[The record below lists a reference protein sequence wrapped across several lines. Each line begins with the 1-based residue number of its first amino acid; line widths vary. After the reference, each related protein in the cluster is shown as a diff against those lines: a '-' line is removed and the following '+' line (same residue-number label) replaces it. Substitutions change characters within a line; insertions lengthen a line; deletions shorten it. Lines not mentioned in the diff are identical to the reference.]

1 MIAKRLFSASQSSR
15 VQVDAGEASQDQSAD
30 VPSKSKVQMGQCDI
44 CGEAMEAIRLI
55 KTLPCNHHFH
65 FDCIDRFHRQKLL
78 EKNLDLPCSTC
89 GVASNKSIA
98 AVMEERRKKKEEE
111 EAVELARQAQ
121 QRAREHRE
129 QRESTRPNGS
139 LAALAAASRET
150 GALSQFDAMDGADER
165 ESKRVR
171 QESSESKQ
179 NPVDGV
185 TDFKKGQR
193 DFTPKSDTGTAICA
207 DFSSKEKEYTNGVIA
222 PNRWR
227 SHQGQ
232 LTGELVRIPDVDS
245 GYPKSVYP
253 TKWEDGQALP
263 KSVES
268 FAIGDG
274 FPDQNEFKMKFGV
287 IIPSTNTTVEYDF
300 WNMVM
305 SNRDECKAG
314 FQKGIG
320 FHTSGILIDSPK
332 LATDEDMLNFLAMF
346 RKQLF
351 TTVDRLMTAEPQ
363 YIIMGMSLETF
374 FGGWEG
380 NKELKGELSQRTGLN
395 IATGAEACKASLNK
409 FGAKRIT
416 VLTPYQEIGDRNVVK
431 FFSEIGFEVVRI
443 AGLKCGS
450 ATDIAHVPEAWC
462 EKVIRENLCV
472 PVDAIVQC
480 GTNLSMVALADR
492 LEQEL
497 DIPIIAINV
506 ACLWFAMREA
516 SDSEMTERLL
526 QNGGTSLRETG
537 CGQFEM
543 ADIDSGALA
552 HYDFGCDVTCLLQTI
567 SVVELLESL
576 PAGSLCTV
584 IP

>member
-1 MIAKRLFSASQSSR
+1 MRNRSCRSMDGGEERASKRL
-15 VQVDAGEASQDQSAD
+15 
-30 VPSKSKVQMGQCDI
+30 
-44 CGEAMEAIRLI
+44 
-55 KTLPCNHHFH
+55 
-65 FDCIDRFHRQKLL
+65 
-78 EKNLDLPCSTC
+78 
-89 GVASNKSIA
+89 
-98 AVMEERRKKKEEE
+98 
-111 EAVELARQAQ
+111 
-121 QRAREHRE
+121 
-129 QRESTRPNGS
+129 
-139 LAALAAASRET
+139 
-150 GALSQFDAMDGADER
+150 
-165 ESKRVR
+165 R
-171 QESSESKQ
+171 QETNEQK
-179 NPVDGV
+179 PVDGV

-207 DFSSKEKEYTNGVIA
+207 DFTSKEKEYTNGVIA

-232 LTGELVRIPDVDS
+232 LTGEVVRIPDVDS

-253 TKWEDGQALP
+253 TEWEDGQVLP
-263 KSVES
+263 KSVDS
-268 FAIGDG
+268 FEIGNG

-305 SNRDECKAG
+305 SNREVC
-314 FQKGIG
+314 KGIG

-332 LATDEDMLNFLAMF
+332 LATDEDMLNFLTMF

-395 IATGAEACKASLNK
+395 VATGAEACKASLSK

-462 EKVIRENLCV
+462 EKVIRENLV
-472 PVDAIVQC
+472 IPGIDAIVQC
-480 GTNLSMVALADR
+480 GTNLSMVPLAER
-492 LEQEL
+492 LEKEL

-506 ACLWFAMREA
+506 ACLWFAMREVGIDLKL
-516 SDSEMTERLL
+516 SGCTRLF
-526 QNGGTSLRETG
+526 RE
-537 CGQFEM
+537 
-543 ADIDSGALA
+543 
-552 HYDFGCDVTCLLQTI
+552 H
-567 SVVELLESL
+567 
-576 PAGSLCTV
+576 
-584 IP
+584 